1 MNKQLNFILKIIV
14 FSVIIYVEQYIFYKT
29 VLCNMITK
37 RSAEM
42 WTAFILGAFAI
53 AVFNWSIEHILIK
66 NKKLKPDIAAVVSSV
81 SICLCTVIL
90 SLRHDG
96 ELLRET
102 DYLHETSYTVLFIL
116 SVFVSVLT
124 IVFNLLSRLAVKFKK
139 N

>member
-1 MNKQLNFILKIIV
+1 MNKQLNFILKIII
-14 FSVIIYVEQYIFYKT
+14 FSVIIYVEQFIFYKT
-29 VLCNMITK
+29 ILCNMITK
-37 RSAEM
+37 RSVEM

-53 AVFNWSIEHILIK
+53 AGFNFLIEHILIK
-66 NKKLKPDIAAVVSSV
+66 NKKLKPDSAAVVSSV